1 MAEQELPPELVTLA
15 EALGMSPEQA
25 QTAVQATLPLLADQG
40 FRERLVEAL
49 TEMTRK
55 PGQPDG

>member
-25 QTAVQATLPLLADQG
+25 RAAVKATLPLLADQG

-49 TEMTRK
+49 TQMTSRP
-55 PGQPDG
+55 PGD